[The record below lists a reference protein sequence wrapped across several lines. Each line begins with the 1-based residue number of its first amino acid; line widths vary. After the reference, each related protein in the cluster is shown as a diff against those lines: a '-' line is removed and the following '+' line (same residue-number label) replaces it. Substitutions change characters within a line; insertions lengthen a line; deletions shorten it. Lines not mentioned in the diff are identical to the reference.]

1 MEMLIMKS
9 ETELESFIRNT
20 AAAAAIHSTTL
31 WGPPYDDDDAAPPD
45 YGSRWLGCAPIKLK
59 EI

>member
-20 AAAAAIHSTTL
+20 AAAAASHSTTL
-31 WGPPYDDDDAAPPD
+31 WGPPYDDDDDAPP
-45 YGSRWLGCAPIKLK
+45 GSVDLVVHQLS
-59 EI
+59 

>member
-20 AAAAAIHSTTL
+20 AAAVAIHSTTL
-31 WGPPYDDDDAAPPD
+31 WGPPYDDDDDVPPD
-45 YGSRWLGCAPIKLK
+45 YGSRWLGWMVVHQLS
-59 EI
+59 